1 MKVVK
6 DGGYEFELSTC
17 DTGECVI
24 NYCKVKVQVQNKGG
38 YLLNPVFYTWKVEPT
53 PNLDNQYTTWLACWI
68 STLNEIGE
76 VRRF

>member
-38 YLLNPVFYTWKVEPT
+38 YLLNPVFYT
-53 PNLDNQYTTWLACWI
+53 
-68 STLNEIGE
+68 
-76 VRRF
+76 

>member
-1 MKVVK
+1 MVGVEPSDIVNKCQARKIEMKVVK

-38 YLLNPVFYTWKVEPT
+38 YPLNPVFYT
-53 PNLDNQYTTWLACWI
+53 
-68 STLNEIGE
+68 
-76 VRRF
+76 